1 MEEVKPKI
9 HRDDLRRS
17 KQPLIQVS
25 SVRMRSCREIY
36 NFIDIGASPVI
47 RFSGVVILFSSL
59 IFTESNYLTTASCTR
74 HTLGVYDIFFFSFM
88 FTQVIVPSLS
98 YTWTLVWSEFI
109 HNERTIDVIHH
120 PGTGEAFGVSF
131 YAVNAKGLTSTEKN

>member
-9 HRDDLRRS
+9 HRDDLRRY

-47 RFSGVVILFSSL
+47 RFSGVVILFSFL

-74 HTLGVYDIFFFSFM
+74 YTLGVYDIFFFSFM

-98 YTWTLVWSEFI
+98 YT
-109 HNERTIDVIHH
+109 
-120 PGTGEAFGVSF
+120 
-131 YAVNAKGLTSTEKN
+131 